1 MRFRNRRAREQ
12 ISRVREPSSCARAF
26 SQGLDCSEKIAEYVS
41 MMRLSGVVFG
51 VPDWGQRKTRR
62 NEQLAWSCLSYGC
75 IEERR
80 EKAG

>member
-1 MRFRNRRAREQ
+1 
-12 ISRVREPSSCARAF
+12 
-26 SQGLDCSEKIAEYVS
+26 